1 MDWLARFLTPSR
13 RQQLGSGSAC
23 VTLKSLQAEP
33 GPWLGEGTQRLRMRS
48 QGRGAVVDSRE
59 RASWATL
66 AGVLFYQALRA
77 LTLRIPGLGQQGE
90 ADARG
95 CCCSWRE
102 ALAACLGVVA
112 GGPSGQGGGGSP
124 QLRELGEQKKGNSDH
139 GGVGGEHRMASSN
152 LTPFLLLHP
161 LTSSFLPPPN
171 LSSRESILFEALG
184 TIWPLEPPGQPP
196 AQFPAC
202 SPFPANVCLTALEGI
217 FLMQKS
223 NCVSTLLRASPA
235 LPIVF
240 HIKCSLHCLA

>member
-77 LTLRIPGLGQQGE
+77 LTSRIPGLGQQGE

-102 ALAACLGVVA
+102 ALAACLPWSCGRRTQWA
-112 GGPSGQGGGGSP
+112 GWWG
-124 QLRELGEQKKGNSDH
+124 
-139 GGVGGEHRMASSN
+139 
-152 LTPFLLLHP
+152 
-161 LTSSFLPPPN
+161 LTS
-171 LSSRESILFEALG
+171 
-184 TIWPLEPPGQPP
+184 
-196 AQFPAC
+196 AQGAWG
-202 SPFPANVCLTALEGI
+202 A
-217 FLMQKS
+217 KK
-223 NCVSTLLRASPA
+223 R
-235 LPIVF
+235 
-240 HIKCSLHCLA
+240 K